1 MDIEKL
7 MPASKLEV
15 KYLVQWDN
23 GVRLMVSRGMPQD
36 YIDAD
41 GKNLIGEGDIIELRM
56 ECDSPD
62 VEDVALELSEETS
75 FEVARGVVKALLCD
89 KNLAQ
94 KVKFLCDLLRG

>member
-56 ECDSPD
+56 ECNSPD
-62 VEDVALELSEETS
+62 VEDVALELSKETS